1 MEQSHH
7 RCLGGDHE
15 PWGLAWL
22 VYCIALQNAAYVK
35 ALGQIEIIL
44 SVMVGYFFFKE
55 RLARREVIAMSLLVI
70 SILMLILL
78 TWGASRSTC
87 FD

>member
-44 SVMVGYFFFKE
+44 SVMVGYFLFE
-55 RLARREVIAMSLLVI
+55 RKIGSAGSDCHEPACHQHSHADFIDLGCVTFNLL
-70 SILMLILL
+70 
-78 TWGASRSTC
+78 
-87 FD
+87 